1 MLNAPLHIDGSRLT
15 LDLLVA
21 VARSGVQVRLD
32 DGARVEMER
41 SHAWVQLAVEGDR
54 PVYGVN
60 TGYGSLAR
68 KRIPREKLNE
78 LSRNLVRSHAAGV
91 GKPLGQDV
99 ARATVLLRANALA
112 KGMSGCSIGM
122 VELLLELLNRGVT
135 PVLPSQGSCGSS
147 GDLAPLSHLGLI
159 IGHAAHDPDEETGEA
174 WVDGERLSGR
184 EALNRVGL
192 EPLVLGPKE
201 GLALTNG
208 AQVTTAITALA
219 LHDAQ
224 MTLDLAELAAA
235 MSIEALRGV
244 TRAFHPLVIACRP
257 YPGVVASAA
266 ALLRHL
272 EGSELVDTVPGKV
285 QDAYS
290 LRCAPQILGAARDA
304 LGFVDRQVAVEL
316 NAVTDNPVIAVDAE
330 GDDKAFSSGLF
341 HGEPVGM
348 AADFLKVAVAEIAS
362 LAERRI
368 YRLMTSTLSNGLPPL
383 LQKGS
388 GVGLFALQTSAAS
401 LVSECKAL
409 SYPASVDSIPTCEDQ
424 EDHVA
429 MSTTAARRAAEVVV
443 NARRVVA
450 IELLC
455 AHRALR
461 MQSGKLGAATSRAAD
476 VLDAV
481 TGVTPSEQLR
491 STEALLPQLLF

>member
-1 MLNAPLHIDGSRLT
+1 MFPVDGSRLT

-21 VARSGVQVRLD
+21 VARSGASVRLD
-32 DGARVEMER
+32 ERARAEMVR
-41 SHAWVQLAVEGDR
+41 SHAWVQTAVRGSA

-68 KRIPREKLNE
+68 VRIPPEKLQE

-91 GKPLGQDV
+91 GKPLGRDV

-112 KGMSGCSIGM
+112 KGMSGCSPEL
-122 VELLLELLNRGVT
+122 VELLLELLNRGVD

-159 IGHAAHDPDEETGEA
+159 IGHAPHDPDEETGEA
-174 WVDGERLSGR
+174 WVGQERVCGR
-184 EALNRVGL
+184 EALRRVGL
-192 EPLVLGPKE
+192 KPLVLGPKE

-219 LHDAQ
+219 LHDANQ
-224 MTLDLAELAAA
+224 LLDLAELAAA

-244 TRAFHPLVIACRP
+244 TRAFHPRVIGCRP
-257 YPGVVASAA
+257 YPGVVACAA
-266 ALLRHL
+266 TLLAHL

-290 LRCAPQILGAARDA
+290 LRCAPQVLGAARDA
-304 LGFVDRQVAVEL
+304 LEFVHRQIGVEL
-316 NAVTDNPVIAVDAE
+316 NSVTDNPVIAVDAE
-330 GDDKAFSSGLF
+330 GEDKAFSSGLF

-348 AADFLKVAVAEIAS
+348 AADFMKIAVAEVAS

-368 YRLMTSTLSNGLPPL
+368 YRLTCGNLNNELPAL
-383 LQKGS
+383 LQQGP
-388 GVGLFALQTSAAS
+388 GVGLFALQTSAAA

-429 MSTTAARRAAEVVV
+429 MSTTAAHRAAEVVV

-461 MQSGKLGAATSRAAD
+461 MQPGKLGVATTKAAQK
-476 VLDAV
+476 LDGLS
-481 TGVTPSEQLR
+481 GVTPSELLR
-491 STEALLPQLLF
+491 EVEQRLPTLLAL

>member
-1 MLNAPLHIDGSRLT
+1 MLPIDGSRLT
-15 LDLLVA
+15 LDQLVA
-21 VARSGVQVRLD
+21 VARHRVKVQLEPR
-32 DGARVEMER
+32 ARREMLR
-41 SHAWVQLAVEGDR
+41 SYAWVQQAVEGTS

-68 KRIPREKLNE
+68 VRIPREKLNE

-91 GKPLGQDV
+91 GEPLPEDV

-112 KGMSGCSIGM
+112 KGMSGCSPEL
-122 VELLLELLNRGVT
+122 VERLLDLLNAGVT
-135 PVLPSQGSCGSS
+135 PMLPSQGSCGSS

-159 IGHAAHDPDEETGEA
+159 IGHAPQDPDEETGEA
-174 WVDGERLSGR
+174 WFEGERLSGR
-184 EALNRVGL
+184 EALRRAGL

-219 LHDAQ
+219 LHDAA
-224 MTLDLAELAAA
+224 MLLDQAELAAA

-244 TRAFHPLVIACRP
+244 TRAFHPQVIGCRP
-257 YPGVVASAA
+257 YPGVVACAA
-266 ALLRHL
+266 TLLRHL

-304 LGFVDRQVAVEL
+304 LGFVHQQVAVEL

-330 GDDKAFSSGLF
+330 GEDKAFSSGLF

-348 AADFLKVAVAEIAS
+348 AADFLKVAVAEVAS

-368 YRLMTSTLSNGLPPL
+368 YRLTTGLLNNELPAL
-383 LQKGS
+383 LGD
-388 GVGLFALQTSAAS
+388 GVGLFALQTTAAS
-401 LVSECKAL
+401 LVSECKVL

-429 MSTTAARRAAEVVV
+429 MSTTAARRCAEVVA

-461 MQSGKLGAATSRAAD
+461 MHSARLGDSTGRAAE

-481 TGVTPSEQLR
+481 KGLTPSEQAA
-491 STEALLPQLLF
+491 SAEALMDRLL